1 MATQFAR
8 PVEKNNV
15 AAYAFLAPALLF
27 FLLFQVLPIIGTLL
41 LSIHSGGILS
51 GFKFNGFSNYSE
63 VFHSR
68 EILQCLEFTVTYVVL
83 IIPTVI
89 GFSLFIAVLLTDRFL
104 GARNFFK
111 TLVFFPGLAPMV
123 TLATLWRF
131 MIDPDIGLL
140 NIIISWLGLTPPNWL
155 AHPSSALAVI
165 ILIELWRGTG
175 FYLITFMA
183 GLLAIP
189 EELYEAAEIDGAGSL
204 RQFWSITLPMLRPT
218 LLFALVVATIFNLQI
233 FDSVYVLTSGGP
245 GGSTQSVAW
254 YIFSNAFKYD
264 RLGAASA
271 IATVFMVVIFA
282 LTLAQFRLL
291 RSDD

>member
-1 MATQFAR
+1 MPPEFAR
-8 PVEKNNV
+8 TNEKTNV
-15 AAYAFLAPALLF
+15 AAFAFLAPALLF
-27 FLLFQVLPIIGTLL
+27 FLLFQVLPIIGTLF
-41 LSIHSGGILS
+41 LSFHSGGILS
-51 GFKFNGFSNYSE
+51 GFRYNGVSNYVE
-63 VFHSR
+63 IFHSR
-68 EILQCLEFTVTYVVL
+68 EILQCIEFTVTYVIL

-89 GFSLFIAVLLTDRFL
+89 SFSIFIAVLLTDRFF
-104 GARNFFK
+104 GARNIIK

-140 NIIISWLGLTPPNWL
+140 NILISWLGIAPPNWL
-155 AHPSSALAVI
+155 AQPSSALAVI
-165 ILIELWRGTG
+165 ILIEVWRGTG
-175 FYLITFMA
+175 FYLITFIA

-189 EELYEAAEIDGAGSL
+189 EELYEAAEIDGAGPL

-218 LLFALVVATIFNLQI
+218 LLFAVVVATIFNLQI

-271 IATVFMVVIFA
+271 IATVFMIVIFA

-291 RSDD
+291 KSDD